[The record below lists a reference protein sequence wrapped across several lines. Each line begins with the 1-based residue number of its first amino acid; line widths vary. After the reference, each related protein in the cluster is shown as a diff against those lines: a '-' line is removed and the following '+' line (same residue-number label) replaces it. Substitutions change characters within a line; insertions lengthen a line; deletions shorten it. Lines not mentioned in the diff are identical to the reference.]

1 MECGILNLV
10 YRYQNEEGEPMVT
23 IQNIM
28 DFIMEP
34 AVLPENTVDRLEFG
48 KPEEPVQGIAVSF
61 LANQSVIEQAARLGA
76 NLLISHE
83 GIFYKHRDMG
93 EEQNADPIYSS
104 KYRLLVDYGIAV
116 FRVHD
121 SNHRCTPDGIMR
133 GLLRTLN
140 WVSFEIVCHPHYSVL
155 EMPAITLGEALN
167 HIKHNLGLGY
177 LRFMGNPDMLCRRVG
192 ILVGYRGSGELTIP
206 LFNKENLDLVI
217 YGEGPEWETPEY
229 VRDSILQGM
238 QRGLIVLG
246 HAESETPGMK
256 YLTELLQERF
266 PDIPVHF
273 IPQSPIFKI
282 S

>member
-1 MECGILNLV
+1 
-10 YRYQNEEGEPMVT
+10 
-23 IQNIM
+23 
-28 DFIMEP
+28 
-34 AVLPENTVDRLEFG
+34 
-48 KPEEPVQGIAVSF
+48 
-61 LANQSVIEQAARLGA
+61 
-76 NLLISHE
+76 
-83 GIFYKHRDMG
+83 
-93 EEQNADPIYSS
+93 
-104 KYRLLVDYGIAV
+104 
-116 FRVHD
+116 
-121 SNHRCTPDGIMR
+121 
-133 GLLRTLN
+133 
-140 WVSFEIVCHPHYSVL
+140 VSFEIVCHPHYSVL